1 MIHLFLEQA
10 KKRYLEVV
18 LEAFEC
24 NRIIDSLSLLKT
36 DKLFKYDGLDFEGFK
51 GWKGYSSIE
60 SIAFVYCSNNHI
72 ANTEYNIKCSL
83 IGLHEVEICIT
94 SEGIQELQ
102 SILEYVRDKED
113 HFHLFGGFNLYT
125 GEDDK
130 YSDNIL
136 DTITIY
142 NTSNYWET
150 FDSKIIPYLCTSKH
164 IYERN
169 FKIRN
174 RYEK

>member
-18 LEAFEC
+18 LDAFEC

-36 DKLFKYDGLDFEGFK
+36 DKLFKYDGLDFEGFN
-51 GWKGYSSIE
+51 GRKGYSSME
-60 SIAFVYCSNNHI
+60 SIAFIYCSNNHI

-83 IGLHEVEICIT
+83 IGLHEVEICMT

-125 GEDDK
+125 REDDK

-142 NTSNYWET
+142 NTSNY
-150 FDSKIIPYLCTSKH
+150 
-164 IYERN
+164 
-169 FKIRN
+169 
-174 RYEK
+174 

>member
-18 LEAFEC
+18 LDAFEC

-36 DKLFKYDGLDFEGFK
+36 DKLFKYDGLDFEGFN
-51 GWKGYSSIE
+51 GRKGYSSME

-94 SEGIQELQ
+94 SEGI
-102 SILEYVRDKED
+102 
-113 HFHLFGGFNLYT
+113 
-125 GEDDK
+125 
-130 YSDNIL
+130 
-136 DTITIY
+136 
-142 NTSNYWET
+142 
-150 FDSKIIPYLCTSKH
+150 
-164 IYERN
+164 
-169 FKIRN
+169 
-174 RYEK
+174 

>member
-18 LEAFEC
+18 LDSFEC
-24 NRIIDSLSLLKT
+24 NRIIDTLDLLKA
-36 DKLFKYDGLDFEGFK
+36 DKLLKYEVSDLEEFKEK
-51 GWKGYSSIE
+51 KGYDTIE
-60 SIAFVYCSNNHI
+60 SISFIYCSNDHI
-72 ANTEYNIKCSL
+72 NNTEYNIKCSL
-83 IGLHEVEICIT
+83 IGLHEVEICMT

-113 HFHLFGGFNLYT
+113 HFHLFEGFNLYT

-142 NTSNYWET
+142 NTSNY
-150 FDSKIIPYLCTSKH
+150 
-164 IYERN
+164 
-169 FKIRN
+169 
-174 RYEK
+174 